1 MCTILFFSSRRR
13 HTRCALVTEFRRV
26 LFRSAGGRALIED
39 PGCPVMRKGLNLAG
53 VEAVPASVTADG
65 MQVDLGIRI
74 APDAAPAIVAPAQQ
88 LSGGAALSPERRAA
102 LHCWADDVN
111 KRSDEHTSELQTLL
125 LLSHAASCSTQ
136 KP

>member
-53 VEAVPASVTADG
+53 VEAVPVPVGADG

-74 APDAAPAIVAPAQQ
+74 APDAALAR
-88 LSGGAALSPERRAA
+88 SEERR
-102 LHCWADDVN
+102 VG
-111 KRSDEHTSELQTLL
+111 KEGVST
-125 LLSHAASCSTQ
+125 CSTRWLANH
-136 KP
+136 